1 MKKIINVRNGQIA
14 LNVPEDVSELYVM
27 LNNISEKTMES
38 ARIITKRNEKLVDQK
53 LREYSAAEFEKFFG
67 KGSCKKVFG
76 TELPSYKAFAEFS
89 EKICN
94 LVKTWI

>member
-38 ARIITKRNEKLVDQK
+38 AKIISQENEEKIDHD
-53 LREYSAAEFEKFFG
+53 LRKYSAAEFERFFG
-67 KGSCKKVFG
+67 EG
-76 TELPSYKAFAEFS
+76 TCGTKYPSYKAFVEFS

>member
-38 ARIITKRNEKLVDQK
+38 AKIISQKNEEKIDHD
-53 LREYSAAEFEKFFG
+53 LRKYSAAEFERFFG
-67 KGSCKKVFG
+67 EGTCVKTFG
-76 TELPSYKAFAEFS
+76 TKYPSYKAFVEFS